1 MLAPHQLFHSLCFS
15 SRTSD
20 LAEKIQ
26 KVESE
31 ISDVKTALGALA
43 AGGKPTGFLEDFSK
57 EQLKDRLSALQQMEN
72 ALLQGKNALQQKEIG
87 LLALRRAELELEAA
101 KAARTGVALI
111 WLTWTSYTTH
121 NLRCLLLHP

>member
-43 AGGKPTGFLEDFSK
+43 AGGKPTGYLEDFSK
-57 EQLKDRLSALQQMEN
+57 EQLKDRLSALQ
-72 ALLQGKNALQQKEIG
+72 
-87 LLALRRAELELEAA
+87 
-101 KAARTGVALI
+101 
-111 WLTWTSYTTH
+111 
-121 NLRCLLLHP
+121 